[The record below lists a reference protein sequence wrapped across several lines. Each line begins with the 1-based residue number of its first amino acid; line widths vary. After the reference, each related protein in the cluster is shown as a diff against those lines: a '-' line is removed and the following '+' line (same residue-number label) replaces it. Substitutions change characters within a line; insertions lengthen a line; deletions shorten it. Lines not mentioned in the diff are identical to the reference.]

1 MHFND
6 FISNYRFKCELMPPH
21 NSRLAKMRRERIR
34 REREEADARREAV
47 LACTGRMDARARREA
62 ADEHAPGR

>member
-6 FISNYRFKCELMPPH
+6 FISNYRFKCELMPPR

-34 REREEADARREAV
+34 REREEADARRDAF
-47 LACTGRMDARARREA
+47 LARTGMMDGRARREA

>member
-6 FISNYRFKCELMPPH
+6 FISNYRFKCELMPPR

-34 REREEADARREAV
+34 REREEAEARRDAF
-47 LACTGRMDARARREA
+47 LATGRMDARARREA